1 MSTLAITNRTL
12 TLGSTVYQVSN
23 ITSVG
28 KYRLKPGYIFRL
40 RFIVICGVLGWLG
53 IQRIKSNPDV
63 SALKWF
69 TWTVIALAALGVV
82 ERFTKT
88 KKYGLSIETNSGG
101 ARLIASK
108 DESLIDRIIAKIIEV
123 MNNRDS
129 PVNYTFNIADGD
141 IINQR
146 GLFETGVRVG

>member
-1 MSTLAITNRTL
+1 
-12 TLGSTVYQVSN
+12 
-23 ITSVG
+23 
-28 KYRLKPGYIFRL
+28 
-40 RFIVICGVLGWLG
+40 
-53 IQRIKSNPDV
+53 V